1 MAEPKTRPTGAS
13 VTAFLDAVDHPQR
26 RTDAKIVVKLM
37 KELTGLKAEM
47 WGPSIVGFGRQ
58 DLTYANGSMLD
69 WPLLG
74 FSPRKANLV
83 LYLMDGYEDYAAMLA
98 KLGKHKTGRSCLYLN
113 KLADVDIKVLADLI
127 KASLKR
133 SAAPAPARITAA

>member
-13 VTAFLDAVDHPQR
+13 VTAFLNSIDDPRRRADARVLL
-26 RTDAKIVVKLM
+26 KLM
-37 KELTGLKAEM
+37 KELSGFKAEM

-58 DLTYANGSMLD
+58 DSTYADGSTLD

-83 LYLMDGYEDYAAMLA
+83 LYLMDGYDDHAAMLA
-98 KLGKHKTGRSCLYLN
+98 KLGKHKVSRSCLYLN
-113 KLADVDIKVLADLI
+113 KLADVDMKVLADLI
-127 KASLKR
+127 KASLGRRRAK
-133 SAAPAPARITAA
+133 

>member
-13 VTAFLDAVDHPQR
+13 VTAFLDTVENPQR
-26 RTDAKIVVKLM
+26 RADARVVLKLM
-37 KELTGLKAEM
+37 KELSGLKAEM
-47 WGPSIVGFGRQ
+47 WGTSIIGFGRQ
-58 DLTYANGSMLD
+58 DLTYADGRTLD

-83 LYLMDGYEDYAAMLA
+83 LYLMDGYDDYAATLA

-113 KLADVDIKVLADLI
+113 KLADVDMKVLEDLI
-127 KASLKR
+127 KASLR
-133 SAAPAPARITAA
+133 RQRAS